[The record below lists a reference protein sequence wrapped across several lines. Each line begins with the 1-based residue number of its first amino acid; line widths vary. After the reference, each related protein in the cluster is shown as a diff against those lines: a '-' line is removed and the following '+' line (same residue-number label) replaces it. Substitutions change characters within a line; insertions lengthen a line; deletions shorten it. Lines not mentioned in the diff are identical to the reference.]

1 MKSDEKILRALS
13 RREFLKVSAGAVAGS
28 LVASLPIHAFAHA
41 YGSDRLRVG
50 LIGCGGRGTGAAID
64 AVNAGEGIEIY
75 AMGDIFPDRLNASR
89 QILNEQI
96 KDHMNVSDDRCFTG
110 VDNYKGVIQS
120 GVDIVILAT
129 PPAFRPIHFREAVQA
144 GKHVFME
151 KPVAVCPAGVRLMF
165 EMGELASQKGL
176 SVVAGTQRRHDPSY
190 RETIQR
196 IQDGAI
202 GRIVS
207 ASCYWNQ
214 GGLWHVER
222 QPGWTDTEWQLRNWL
237 YFTWLSGDHIVE
249 QHIHNIDVINW
260 VLGAHPVSA
269 MGMGGRQV
277 RTEPHFG
284 HIYDHFAVEFEYPG
298 GIRVLSMCRQI
309 DGCANFIGERVVG
322 TDGTAN
328 QHSGQ
333 ARVAL
338 LRSAREPLPPRACA
352 SGTGNPRGQTPQ
364 RDARRHRKHACCDY
378 GADVRLHRQ
387 AGHLGAGAQ
396 LQVEP
401 AGARRDLPIRRD
413 GGRPRADAR
422 QDRAGVARLRKW
434 LEHLAKQGQWGVV
447 AWASLP
453 ISTQAGMPLP
463 RIDCLLRV

>member
-1 MKSDEKILRALS
+1 MKSDENGVRALS

-75 AMGDIFPDRLNASR
+75 AMGDIFPDRLNGSR

-96 KDHMNVSDDRCFTG
+96 KDRMNVSDDRCFTG
-110 VDNYKGVIQS
+110 VDSYKGVIQS

-328 QHSGQ
+328 PANSIQGKQEWRYSGPRVNPYRQEHVHLVQ
-333 ARVAL
+333 AIREGKPLNETRAVTESTLAAIMGRMSAYTGKQVTWEQAL
-338 LRSAREPLPPRACA
+338 NSKLNLLERAETFRFGEMA
-352 SGTGNPRGQTPQ
+352 VDPVP
-364 RDARRHRKHACCDY
+364 
-378 GADVRLHRQ
+378 
-387 AGHLGAGAQ
+387 
-396 LQVEP
+396 
-401 AGARRDLPIRRD
+401 
-413 GGRPRADAR
+413 
-422 QDRAGVARLRKW
+422 
-434 LEHLAKQGQWGVV
+434 
-447 AWASLP
+447 
-453 ISTQAGMPLP
+453 MPGKTEL
-463 RIDCLLRV
+463 V

>member
-1 MKSDEKILRALS
+1 MQRCNDTDTGSGLS

-41 YGSDRLRVG
+41 QGSDRLRVG
-50 LIGCGGRGTGAAID
+50 LIGCGGRGTGAAVDI
-64 AVNAGEGIEIY
+64 VNAGEGIEIY

-89 QILNEQI
+89 QILAEQI
-96 KDHMNVSDDRCFTG
+96 KDRLNVTDDRCFTG

-129 PPAFRPIHFREAVQA
+129 PPAFRPIHFREAIQA

-165 EMGELASQKGL
+165 QLGELATQKGL
-176 SVVAGTQRRHDPSY
+176 SVVAGTQRRHAPDY

-196 IQDGAI
+196 IHDGAI

-214 GGLWHVER
+214 GGLWHMER
-222 QPGWTDTEWQLRNWL
+222 QQGWSDTEWQLRNWL

-269 MGMGGRQV
+269 MGMGGRQA

-298 GIRVLSMCRQI
+298 GVRVLSMCRQI

-328 QHSGQ
+328 PANSIQGKQEWRYQGPKVSAYRQEQVHLVQ
-333 ARVAL
+333 AIRENKPLNETRTVTESTLSAIMGRMSAYTGKQVTWEQAL
-338 LRSAREPLPPRACA
+338 NSKLNLLERAENFRFGEMA
-352 SGTGNPRGQTPQ
+352 VDPVP
-364 RDARRHRKHACCDY
+364 
-378 GADVRLHRQ
+378 
-387 AGHLGAGAQ
+387 
-396 LQVEP
+396 
-401 AGARRDLPIRRD
+401 
-413 GGRPRADAR
+413 
-422 QDRAGVARLRKW
+422 
-434 LEHLAKQGQWGVV
+434 
-447 AWASLP
+447 
-453 ISTQAGMPLP
+453 MPGKTEL
-463 RIDCLLRV
+463 V